1 MKKIKTF
8 ILFLAL
14 SIYLFSSALPVPSLA
29 AVNINSYCYNPRSLF
44 AEDITVV
51 NAQYADY
58 TILLPGEIV
67 SQGGGAKLGDIDSA
81 FSHKIVYAKAYLGNR
96 ATISDI
102 GASLETDSAL
112 YGWIKNL
119 DEKREEPLLIAVSYA
134 LSDGNLTNLFWS
146 NQAEIAEDL
155 TIVGGGY
162 SGLALVESD
171 SVFNGGG
178 GGIGGSNFSHVVEL
192 TSVGRATSKLEGGGN
207 IQWQQAVIAMTE
219 PKRGIYP

>member
-1 MKKIKTF
+1 M
-8 ILFLAL
+8 
-14 SIYLFSSALPVPSLA
+14 
-29 AVNINSYCYNPRSLF
+29 
-44 AEDITVV
+44 V

-58 TILLPGEIV
+58 TIILPGEIV

-119 DEKREEPLLIAVSYA
+119 DEKREEPLFISVSYA
-134 LSDGNLTNLFWS
+134 LSDGNITNLFWS
-146 NQAEIAEDL
+146 NQAKIAEDL

-171 SVFNGGG
+171 SVFNGGR
-178 GGIGGSNFSHVVEL
+178 GIIYGSKFSHVIEL
-192 TSVGRATSKLEGGGN
+192 TSVGRVTCKLEGGGN
-207 IQWQQAVIAMTE
+207 IQQWQQAVIAMSE
-219 PKRGIYP
+219 PKEGIYP